1 VSLYMEHRLLE
12 RDVEP
17 RMSDDVPA
25 DGLFVVIDGSPADA
39 EVHGDR
45 LAICTC
51 IDGKCHHRDRFDRMF
66 NTDDEKHAQN
76 MAKFHHGHVVP
87 VRLYLVV
94 GEVEA

>member
-1 VSLYMEHRLLE
+1 MSLYMEHRLLE

-51 IDGKCHHRDRFDRMF
+51 IDGRHHRRDRFDRMF
-66 NTDDEKHAQN
+66 KTDDEN

-87 VRLYLVV
+87 VRLYAVV
-94 GEVEA
+94 GAVIA